1 LCLSLEL
8 IRLQISLKMAKI
20 KDIIGHL
27 ESIAPK
33 YYQESYDNAGLIT
46 GEMATEC
53 TGALVTL
60 DCLESVVDE
69 AIEKK
74 CNLIVAHHPIVFK
87 GLTQLNGKNYVERTI
102 IKAIKNDIA
111 IYAIHTNLDNVDQG
125 VNRKIGEIIGLKDLH
140 VLAPKK
146 HTQQKLVTFVPFD
159 HTQNV
164 LNALH
169 ASGAG
174 NIGNYSNCSFR
185 VTGTGTFKPN
195 ESAIPTSGKVNQLE
209 QVKED
214 RLELIYP
221 AHLHSEI
228 IQSLKNA
235 HPYEEVAF
243 YIQPLENV
251 NNEIGAGM
259 VGELEEALTP
269 IDFLNLLK
277 REMNLKLIRHTKL
290 IDRKIKKVAICGGAG
305 SFLLKNAIGANAD
318 AFVTSDFKYHEFFDA
333 EEKLMI
339 SDIGHYESEIFT
351 KDLLHSFLTE
361 KFPNIA
367 TYLSEVDTNPV
378 QYY

>member
-1 LCLSLEL
+1 
-8 IRLQISLKMAKI
+8 MAKI

-33 YYQESYDNAGLIT
+33 DYQESYDNAGLIT
-46 GEMATEC
+46 GDMHVEC
-53 TGALVTL
+53 TGALISL
-60 DCLESVVDE
+60 DCIESVVAE

-74 CNLIVAHHPIVFK
+74 CNLIISHHPIVFK
-87 GLTQLNGKNYVERTI
+87 GIKQLNGKNYVERTI

-125 VNRKIGEIIGLKDLH
+125 VNRRIGEVLGLNQLTI
-140 VLAPKK
+140 LAPKK
-146 HTQQKLVTFVPFD
+146 NTLQKLVTYVPFD

-169 ASGAG
+169 SAGAG

-195 ESAIPTSGKVNQLE
+195 EFAIPISGKTNQLE

-214 RLELIYP
+214 RIELTYP
-221 AHLHSEI
+221 LRLQNEI
-228 IQSLKNA
+228 INNLVEA
-235 HPYEEVAF
+235 HPYEEVA
-243 YIQPLENV
+243 YDIQNLENI
-251 NNEIGAGM
+251 NKDIGAGM
-259 VGELEEALTP
+259 IGELEVPLSP
-269 IDFLNLLK
+269 IEFLELLK
-277 REMNLKLIRHTKL
+277 VKMNLKVIRHTEI

-305 SFLLKNAIGANAD
+305 SFLLNNAITANAD

-333 EEKLMI
+333 EQKLMI
-339 SDIGHYESEIFT
+339 SDVGHYESEIFT

-361 KFPNIA
+361 KFPKFA
-367 TYLSEVDTNPV
+367 TYLSGVNTNPV

>member
-1 LCLSLEL
+1 VCLSLGY
-8 IRLQISLKMAKI
+8 IWMQISLKMVKI

-33 YYQESYDNAGLIT
+33 DYQESYDNAGLIT
-46 GEMATEC
+46 GDMHVEC
-53 TGALVTL
+53 TGALISL
-60 DCLESVVDE
+60 DCIESIVDE
-69 AIEKK
+69 AIDKK
-74 CNLIVAHHPIVFK
+74 CNLIIAHHPIVFK
-87 GLTQLNGKNYVERTI
+87 GIKQLNGKNYVERTV

-125 VNRKIGEIIGLKDLH
+125 VNRKIGEVLGLKHLK

-146 HTQQKLVTFVPFD
+146 HTLQKLVTYVPFD

-169 ASGAG
+169 AAGAG

-195 ESAIPTSGKVNQLE
+195 EFATPISGKNNELE
-209 QVKED
+209 QLKED
-214 RLELIYP
+214 RVELTYP
-221 AHLHSEI
+221 VQLHHVI
-228 IQSLKNA
+228 INSLKNA
-235 HPYEEVAF
+235 HPYEEVGF
-243 YIQPLENV
+243 DIQTLENINKEV
-251 NNEIGAGM
+251 GAGM
-259 VGELEEALTP
+259 IGELDESLSPAE
-269 IDFLNLLK
+269 FLKFLK
-277 REMNLKLIRHTKL
+277 DKMNLKVIRHTEF
-290 IDRKIKKVAICGGAG
+290 IDRKIKKIAICGGAG

-333 EEKLMI
+333 EQELMI

-361 KFPNIA
+361 KFPKFA
-367 TYLSEVDTNPV
+367 TYLSGMNTNPV
-378 QYY
+378 QYF